1 MTKQQIEIPIKIIR
15 QYIVEELRQRRN
27 AMMEGMQEYAEKEF
41 KEIGYNSDYT
51 LSLATEANGVGVLS
65 DDVEEGIMSV
75 EEALDCLTEYE
86 KKVIYDKCKK
96 WYENK
101 EKIKTILTETDV
113 VKSINENMDFLL
125 KEIPEIKPMIGFE
138 HKHPHHHLDVWEHTL
153 EVIKNL
159 NTRDFELN
167 MAGLLH
173 DIGKPFS
180 YQDEEVRHFHG
191 HPEVSAQMSEKILDR
206 LGFNKEFKNNVIY
219 LVSTHDT
226 VIEPNNLD
234 NTLEMV
240 KKRLL
245 LQYADAKA
253 HKLDKVGKRIALLDK
268 INEGLEKL
276 EELEK

>member
-1 MTKQQIEIPIKIIR
+1 MFIQ
-15 QYIVEELRQRRN
+15 
-27 AMMEGMQEYAEKEF
+27 EKE
-41 KEIGYNSDYT
+41 
-51 LSLATEANGVGVLS
+51 
-65 DDVEEGIMSV
+65 
-75 EEALDCLTEYE
+75 
-86 KKVIYDKCKK
+86 
-96 WYENK
+96 K
-101 EKIKTILTETDV
+101 EKIKDILTSYDV
-113 VKSINENMDFLL
+113 VKEINEHMDFLL
-125 KEIPEIKPMIGFE
+125 SIIPEIKPMIGFE

-191 HPEVSAQMSEKILDR
+191 HPEISAQMSEKILDR

-234 NTLEMV
+234 NKLEMV
-240 KKRLL
+240 QKRLQ

-253 HKLDKVGKRIALLDK
+253 HKPDKVGKRIALLDE
-268 INEGLEKL
+268 INEELEKL